1 MLKSEGHRTLHPEG
15 WKPTSGYANGIVAS
29 GRMVFVGGQIGWNA
43 EQKFESDD
51 FVVQTRQA
59 LENVI
64 AVLAEAGGRP
74 KHLVRLTWYVTDKK
88 EYSSR
93 LAEIGLAY
101 RAVIGRHFPA
111 MTLVEVSAL
120 VEDAAKVEIEATA
133 VLDET

>member
-1 MLKSEGHRTLHPEG
+1 MSKPEGQRTLHPEG

-59 LENVI
+59 LENVV
-64 AVLAEAGGRP
+64 AVLAEAGGSP
-74 KHLVRLTWYVTDKK
+74 KHLVRLTWYITDRK
-88 EYSSR
+88 EYISR
-93 LAEIGLAY
+93 LPEVGEAY
-101 RAVIGRHFPA
+101 RSVIGRHFPA

-133 VLDET
+133 VLDGA